1 MLPTLTCIFFF
12 PASQV
17 NVVEKAV
24 SWGDDGDDFGK
35 SSGSAL
41 VRTNVN
47 SHNGNDNG

>member
-12 PASQV
+12 PQV